1 MLHLHKTWDFQGVF
15 LIILSLFANLIF
27 FFLSYV
33 MFDQQLQ
40 ITFKKSSGPT
50 EKIHS
55 PLFTHSSLKI
65 NSNSASPSLFANIK
79 IFSPRFEKCNNP
91 LPRKQPDRRTGGRS
105 DRVTD

>member
-1 MLHLHKTWDFQGVF
+1 
-15 LIILSLFANLIF
+15 
-27 FFLSYV
+27 

-79 IFSPRFEKCNNP
+79 IFSPP
-91 LPRKQPDRRTGGRS
+91 PPPPRGRKEGGGTLCRP
-105 DRVTD
+105 TQKFLNEL

>member
-1 MLHLHKTWDFQGVF
+1 
-15 LIILSLFANLIF
+15 
-27 FFLSYV
+27 

-79 IFSPRFEKCNNP
+79 IFSPPPPPPPP
-91 LPRKQPDRRTGGRS
+91 LGSKEGGGTLCRP
-105 DRVTD
+105 TQKFLNEL